1 MQLTTPLL
9 LFNNTLEC
17 KDFVIELN
25 FNKIMKVIF
34 VDEKWYKDIMR
45 KQRTMKANDYYMSIL
60 ELDFYKLKTIIF
72 KINDNNNI
80 YL

>member
-17 KDFVIELN
+17 TDFVIELN

-45 KQRTMKANDYYMSIL
+45 KQRTMKQM
-60 ELDFYKLKTIIF
+60 II
-72 KINDNNNI
+72 ICR
-80 YL
+80 Y

>member
-45 KQRTMKANDYYMSIL
+45 KQRTMKANDYYMSI
-60 ELDFYKLKTIIF
+60 
-72 KINDNNNI
+72 
-80 YL
+80 

>member
-45 KQRTMKANDYYMSIL
+45 KQRTMKANDCYMSIL